1 MSADLE
7 FLDELFL
14 GLDTSALEWARIRI
28 GRIIESRKPLTVMR
42 RTIIRKG
49 D

>member
-7 FLDELFL
+7 FLDELIY
-14 GLDTSALEWARIRI
+14 GLDTSTLEWLSIRI
-28 GRIIESRKPLTVMR
+28 QRIIESRKPLTVMR